1 VCLARIWSASQ
12 WHSEGR
18 KIACTGRFGQIRS
31 SAHGDVNGL
40 IASVTNNSAA
50 KFFVFLGHAR
60 FSFLVKKIF
69 VRDEKLNSFF
79 SFFFLSILESISS
92 LKPAGEAEKDRM

>member
-1 VCLARIWSASQ
+1 M
-12 WHSEGR
+12 
-18 KIACTGRFGQIRS
+18 GRFGQIGS

-69 VRDEKLNSFF
+69 VRDEK
-79 SFFFLSILESISS
+79 
-92 LKPAGEAEKDRM
+92 